1 MITMNL
7 SKFIERLNELMFD
20 EGYNGLT
27 LSEKLCC
34 GYNTIYRYL
43 QCERTP
49 TVEMLITLADFFNC
63 SVGYLIGLEADSL
76 IDKFNRCPPFNERF
90 VKLLET
96 QNITQYY
103 LEKKTGISHSTMGY
117 WKNGKK
123 KPTIDKII
131 EIAKALGCSIDY
143 VLGRTSD

>member
-1 MITMNL
+1 MDL
-7 SKFIERLNELMFD
+7 SKFSERLNELMFD

-27 LSEKLCC
+27 LSEKLGC

-49 TVEMLITLADFFNC
+49 TIKMLIELADFFNC
-63 SVGYLIGLEADSL
+63 SVGYLIGLETDSL
-76 IDKFNRCPPFNERF
+76 IDKFNKCPPFNERF
-90 VKLLET
+90 VKLLEE
-96 QNITQYY
+96 QNITQYH
-103 LEKKTGISHSTMGY
+103 LEKKTSISHSTMGY

-123 KPTIDKII
+123 KPTIDKLIK
-131 EIAKALGCSIDY
+131 IAKTLNCSIDY